1 MTCIV
6 HAKRIT
12 VSLLLISII
21 VSCNMWKSQFGR
33 DEIYLGEYVTLQV
46 EEPVEG
52 QVTRWIFAQLP
63 DSSKLGGFLPADTF
77 SQVSFKPDVPGEY
90 DVILELTVNGKTA
103 ETSYFYDAVI
113 PEDSSL
119 ISSAVPSH
127 LLDMAYLGD
136 TTVAD
141 TPAVSSRTDTGD
153 QRRYLSKV
161 ITPGQ
166 PKTQAARR
174 SSRGSKRTNKAVSS
188 KPSRGNLIPR
198 AAKTFTIQVSSWP
211 SLNEAQE
218 ASQELSD
225 KYGIDSYIQRAF
237 FKDKDEIYYR
247 LRIGNFEEQAVA
259 QAYAKEI
266 QAMTS
271 LPVWVDFVRQE
282 M

>member
-12 VSLLLISII
+12 ISFLLIGIL
-21 VSCNMWKSQFGR
+21 VNCNMWKSQFGR
-33 DEIYLGEYVTLQV
+33 EEINIGEYVTLQV
-46 EEPVEG
+46 EEPVED
-52 QVTRWIFAQLP
+52 QVTQWIFTQLP
-63 DSSKLGGFLPADTF
+63 DSSKLGGFLPADTLA
-77 SQVSFKPDVPGEY
+77 QVSFKPDVPGEY
-90 DVILELTVNGKTA
+90 NVVLELTVNGEVE
-103 ETSYFYDAVI
+103 ETSYFYEAVI
-113 PEDSSL
+113 AEDSSL
-119 ISSAVPSH
+119 VTGTIPSH
-127 LLDMAYLGD
+127 LLNAAYNGD

-141 TPAVSSRTDTGD
+141 TPAVSGTTDTGD
-153 QRRYLSKV
+153 QRKYLTKV
-161 ITPGQ
+161 VTPGQ
-166 PKTQAARR
+166 PKTAATRR
-174 SSRGSKRTNKAVSS
+174 SSAKSRRTGKAVSS

-211 SLNEAQE
+211 SLEEAQE
-218 ASQELSD
+218 ASLELSD

-247 LRIGNFEEQAVA
+247 LRIGNFQEQDAA
-259 QAYAKEI
+259 QAYAKEV